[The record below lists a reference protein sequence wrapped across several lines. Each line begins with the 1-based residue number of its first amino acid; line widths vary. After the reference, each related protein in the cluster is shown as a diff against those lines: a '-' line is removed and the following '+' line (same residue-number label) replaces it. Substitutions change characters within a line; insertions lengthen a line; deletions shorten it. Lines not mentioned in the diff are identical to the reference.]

1 MRNAWREF
9 ETNNMTHKQS
19 DLSRATVPVALL
31 GAAFAFAALD
41 ATAGIVH
48 IQIAKRGATEYGA
61 GYTVGR
67 GSDCFIVTPFHV
79 VQFATADSITVTDTK
94 GSTAKARL
102 LKGSEEFDAALLQV
116 AVPHTL
122 DCPADWSDGANAANA
137 IGGAQFLVARKVD
150 DNGRVMQTRLFAAST
165 TRELIELQPF
175 GQNDELREGDSG
187 SALYAGTEL
196 VGLVTAVD
204 TKTKQA
210 KALTQSQIHGLFG
223 ADVLPGA
230 THTAVL
236 KPLTVRKAEN
246 PYATAAAHDYLTGV
260 QVQVVSPAADGK
272 PPQGTQYLIAGTVVD
287 VTSSRIVNPD
297 YKAPERAK
305 KDDDSLGQQLFK
317 TLQKR
322 VNSSVNDA
330 LQRNTESQYLT
341 VFNVDVQFEITKVLD
356 NKKQVNLERRSYR
369 FPELGATAADMEK
382 TAVSTAVREALEA
395 TLKKY
400 PL

>member
-1 MRNAWREF
+1 M
-9 ETNNMTHKQS
+9 MTRKPAFAS
-19 DLSRATVPVALL
+19 LPALPLLL
-31 GAAFAFAALD
+31 GGALALAALD

-48 IQIAKRGATEYGA
+48 IQIAKRSATEYGA

-67 GSDCFIVTPFHV
+67 GSDCFVVTPFHV
-79 VQFATADSITVTDTK
+79 VQFATPDSITVTDTK

-137 IGGAQFLVARKVD
+137 IGGAPFLIARKVD

-165 TRELIELQPF
+165 TREQIELKPYA
-175 GQNDELREGDSG
+175 QNDELREGDSG
-187 SALYAGTEL
+187 SALYAGTDL
-196 VGLVTAVD
+196 VGLITSVD

-210 KALTQSQIHGLFG
+210 RALTQSQLHGLFG

-230 THTAVL
+230 AHTAVL

-246 PYATAAAHDYLTGV
+246 PYATAAAHDFLAGA
-260 QVQVVSPAADGK
+260 QVQLVSNGADGK
-272 PPQGTQYLIAGTVVD
+272 PPQGTQYLIAGAVVD
-287 VTSSRIVNPD
+287 VTSSRIANPD
-297 YKAPERAK
+297 YKAPDRSK
-305 KDDDSLGQQLFK
+305 KDDDSLGQQIFK

-322 VNSSVNDA
+322 VNSSVNEA

-341 VFNVDVQFEITKVLD
+341 VFNIDVQFEITKLLD
-356 NKKQVNLERRSYR
+356 NSKQVNLERRSYK

-382 TAVSTAVREALEA
+382 TAVGAAVREALEA
-395 TLKKY
+395 TLRKY

>member
-1 MRNAWREF
+1 MKHTKHHGSR
-9 ETNNMTHKQS
+9 S
-19 DLSRATVPVALL
+19 VLLSAL
-31 GAAFAFAALD
+31 GAAVLTCAAQSAL
-41 ATAGIVH
+41 AGIVH
-48 IQIAKRGATEYGA
+48 IQIAKRSATEYGA

-67 GSDCFIVTPFHV
+67 GSDCFVVTPFHV
-79 VQFATADSITVTDTK
+79 VQFASADGISVTDTK

-122 DCPADWSDGANAANA
+122 DCPADWSDGANAAGA
-137 IGGAQFLVARKVD
+137 IGGAPFLIARKVD

-165 TRELIELQPF
+165 TREQIELQPF
-175 GQNDELREGDSG
+175 GKNDELREGDSG
-187 SALYAGTEL
+187 SALYAGTDL
-196 VGLVTAVD
+196 VGLVTSVD

-210 KALTQSQIHGLFG
+210 KALTQAQIHGLFG

-230 THTAVL
+230 TRTAVL

-246 PYATAAAHDYLTGV
+246 PYATTAAHDFLTGA

-272 PPQGTQYLIAGTVVD
+272 PPQGTEYVIAGTVVD
-287 VTSSRIVNPD
+287 VTSSRIANPD
-297 YKAPERAK
+297 YKAPEAKK
-305 KDDDSLGQQLFK
+305 KDDDSIGQALFK

-330 LQRNTESQYLT
+330 LQRNTESPYLT
-341 VFNVDVQFEITKVLD
+341 VINIDVQFEITKVLD
-356 NKKQVNLERRSYR
+356 NKKQVNLERRSYK

>member
-1 MRNAWREF
+1 MKHTQRN
-9 ETNNMTHKQS
+9 S
-19 DLSRATVPVALL
+19 PCSIV
-31 GAAFAFAALD
+31 AFALVGASLACTAQSAL
-41 ATAGIVH
+41 AGIVH
-48 IQIAKRGATEYGA
+48 IQVAKRSATEYGA

-67 GSDCFIVTPFHV
+67 GSDCFVVTPFHV
-79 VQFATADSITVTDTK
+79 VQFAAADAITVTDAK

-137 IGGAQFLVARKVD
+137 IGGAPFLVARKVD

-165 TRELIELQPF
+165 TREQIELQPF
-175 GQNDELREGDSG
+175 GKNDELREGDSG
-187 SALYAGTEL
+187 SALYAGTDL
-196 VGLVTAVD
+196 VGLVTSVD

-210 KALTQSQIHGLFG
+210 KALTQAQIHGLFG

-230 THTAVL
+230 ARTAVL

-246 PYATAAAHDYLTGV
+246 PYATAAAHDFLTGS
-260 QVQVVSPAADGK
+260 QVQVVNPAADGK
-272 PPQGTQYLIAGTVVD
+272 PPQGTEYLIAGTVVD
-287 VTSSRIVNPD
+287 VTSSRIANPD
-297 YKAPERAK
+297 YKAPGAKK
-305 KDDDSLGQQLFK
+305 KDDDSLGQTLFK

-330 LQRNTESQYLT
+330 LQRNTESPYLT

-356 NKKQVNLERRSYR
+356 NKKQVNLERRSYK

>member
-1 MRNAWREF
+1 MKNHQLGRVR
-9 ETNNMTHKQS
+9 S
-19 DLSRATVPVALL
+19 ILLLSLF
-31 GAAFAFAALD
+31 GAAHGAS
-41 ATAGIVH
+41 AGIVH

-79 VQFATADSITVTDTK
+79 VQFAAADAITVTDTK
-94 GSTAKARL
+94 GSMGKARL

-122 DCPADWSDGANAANA
+122 DCPADWSDGANAAEA
-137 IGGAQFLVARKVD
+137 IGNAQFLVARKVD

-165 TRELIELQPF
+165 TREQIELQPF
-175 GQNDELREGDSG
+175 GKNDELREGDSG

-196 VGLVTAVD
+196 VGLVTSVD

-210 KALTQSQIHGLFG
+210 KALTQAQIHGLFG
-223 ADVLPGA
+223 ADVLPG
-230 THTAVL
+230 TMHTAVL
-236 KPLTVRKAEN
+236 KPLTVRRAEN
-246 PYATAAAHDYLTGV
+246 PYATAAAHDYLAGA
-260 QVQVVSPAADGK
+260 QVQLVNAGADGK
-272 PPQGTQYLIAGTVVD
+272 PPPGTQYVIAGTVVD
-287 VTSSRIVNPD
+287 ITSSRIANPD
-297 YKAPERAK
+297 YKAPERAAK
-305 KDDDSLGQQLFK
+305 NDDNLGQQIFK
-317 TLQKR
+317 SLQKR
-322 VNSSVNDA
+322 VSSEVNSA

-341 VFNVDVQFEITKVLD
+341 VFNVDVQFEITKVQD
-356 NKKQVNLERRSYR
+356 NSKQVNLERRSYK

-382 TAVSTAVREALEA
+382 TAVSTAVREAIEA

>member
-1 MRNAWREF
+1 MNNAHRDGSISLGIQAVLAAVLACF
-9 ETNNMTHKQS
+9 
-19 DLSRATVPVALL
+19 ATS
-31 GAAFAFAALD
+31 

-48 IQIAKRGATEYGA
+48 IQIAKRGGTEYGA

-67 GSDCFIVTPFHV
+67 GSDCFVVTPFHV
-79 VQFATADSITVTDTK
+79 VQFAAADAITVTDTK

-122 DCPADWSDGANAANA
+122 DCPADWSDGASAANA
-137 IGGAQFLVARKVD
+137 IGSAQFLVARKVD

-165 TRELIELQPF
+165 TREQLELQPF

-187 SALYAGTEL
+187 SALYAGSEL

-210 KALTQSQIHGLFG
+210 KALTQAQIHGLFG

-230 THTAVL
+230 TRTAVL

-246 PYATAAAHDYLTGV
+246 PYATAAAHDYLSGA
-260 QVQVVSPAADGK
+260 QVQLLSTAADGK
-272 PPQGTQYLIAGTVVD
+272 PPQGTQYVIAGTVVD

-305 KDDDSLGQQLFK
+305 KDDDNIGQQLFK

-356 NKKQVNLERRSYR
+356 NQKQVNLERRSYK

>member
-1 MRNAWREF
+1 MSN
-9 ETNNMTHKQS
+9 KQ
-19 DLSRATVPVALL
+19 DGLSRSAFLALL
-31 GAAFAFAALD
+31 LGGALAFPAVGAM
-41 ATAGIVH
+41 AGIVH
-48 IQIAKRGATEYGA
+48 IQIAKRSATEYGA

-67 GSDCFIVTPFHV
+67 GSDCFVVTPFHV
-79 VQFATADSITVTDTK
+79 VQFATADAITVTDTK

-137 IGGAQFLVARKVD
+137 IGGAPFLIARKVD

-165 TRELIELQPF
+165 TREQIELKPYA
-175 GQNDELREGDSG
+175 QNDELREGDSG

-196 VGLVTAVD
+196 VGLVTSVD

-210 KALTQSQIHGLFG
+210 RALTQGQLHGLFG
-223 ADVLPGA
+223 GDVLPGA
-230 THTAVL
+230 SRTAVL

-246 PYATAAAHDYLTGV
+246 PYATAAAHDFLTGA
-260 QVQVVSPAADGK
+260 QVQLVSNGSDGK
-272 PPQGTQYLIAGTVVD
+272 PPLGAQYVIAGTVVD
-287 VTSSRIVNPD
+287 VTSSRIANPD
-297 YKAPERAK
+297 YKAPERAA
-305 KDDDSLGQQLFK
+305 KDDNSVGQQILK
-317 TLQKR
+317 GLQKR
-322 VNSSVNDA
+322 VNSSVNNA

-341 VFNVDVQFEITKVLD
+341 VFNIDVQFEITKVQD
-356 NKKQVNLERRSYR
+356 SSKQVNLERRSYK

>member
-1 MRNAWREF
+1 M
-9 ETNNMTHKQS
+9 
-19 DLSRATVPVALL
+19 
-31 GAAFAFAALD
+31 
-41 ATAGIVH
+41 
-48 IQIAKRGATEYGA
+48 
-61 GYTVGR
+61 
-67 GSDCFIVTPFHV
+67 
-79 VQFATADSITVTDTK
+79 
-94 GSTAKARL
+94 
-102 LKGSEEFDAALLQV
+102 
-116 AVPHTL
+116 PHTL

-137 IGGAQFLVARKVD
+137 IGGAQFLIARKVD

-165 TRELIELQPF
+165 TREQIELQPF

-187 SALYAGTEL
+187 SALYAGSEL

-210 KALTQSQIHGLFG
+210 KALTQAQIHGLFG

-230 THTAVL
+230 TRTAVL

-246 PYATAAAHDYLTGV
+246 PYATAAAHDYLTGA
-260 QVQVVSPAADGK
+260 QVQVMNTAADGK
-272 PPQGTQYLIAGTVVD
+272 PPQGTQYVIAGTVVD
-287 VTSSRIVNPD
+287 VTSSRVVNPD

-305 KDDDSLGQQLFK
+305 KDDDNIGQQLFK

-341 VFNVDVQFEITKVLD
+341 VFNVDVQFEITKMLD
-356 NKKQVNLERRSYR
+356 NRKQVNLERRSYK

>member
-1 MRNAWREF
+1 MKLRQRN
-9 ETNNMTHKQS
+9 HL
-19 DLSRATVPVALL
+19 LSIVALAL
-31 GAAFAFAALD
+31 VGAALAGTAQTAL
-41 ATAGIVH
+41 AGIVH

-79 VQFATADSITVTDTK
+79 VQFAAADAITVTDTK

-165 TRELIELQPF
+165 SREQIELQPF
-175 GQNDELREGDSG
+175 GKNDELREGDSG

-210 KALTQSQIHGLFG
+210 KALTQAQIHGLFG

-230 THTAVL
+230 TRTAVL
-236 KPLTVRKAEN
+236 KPLTVRKVQN
-246 PYATAAAHDYLTGV
+246 PYATAAAHDYLTGA
-260 QVQVVSPAADGK
+260 QVQVVDPATDGK
-272 PPQGTQYLIAGTVVD
+272 PLQGTQYVIAGTVVD

-297 YKAPERAK
+297 YKPPERAT
-305 KDDDSLGQQLFK
+305 KDDDNLGRQIFK
-317 TLQKR
+317 TLER
-322 VNSSVNDA
+322 RMNTEVNSA
-330 LQRNTESQYLT
+330 LQRNTEARYLT
-341 VFNVDVQFEITKVLD
+341 VFNVDVQFEVTKVLD
-356 NKKQVNLERRSYR
+356 NTKQINLERRSYK
-369 FPELGATAADMEK
+369 FPELGAPAADMEK